1 MKKRH
6 LFYLSPDG
14 DPGGAGGGNEPS
26 PEEQAALDEAAA
38 REAADGSGSQGDTV
52 PLSELNKVNREAAKY
67 RKELRDTQKRL
78 AELEDKDK
86 SDLDKERESA
96 TRASAENR
104 DLKDRLRNLQ
114 VQVLAGKVGVI
125 PEAQSDAARLLDWD
139 GIDNPEDEK
148 EVETALRALVKEKP
162 FLLGGVPGGADG
174 GAGGSRET
182 GSDDMNALIRAHAG
196 R

>member
-1 MKKRH
+1 MKRRH

-14 DPGGAGGGNEPS
+14 DPGGAGGGNEPDPNDGNS
-26 PEEQAALDEAAA
+26 DEATAQT
-38 REAADGSGSQGDTV
+38 ADDQGSGSQGDTV

-86 SDLDKERESA
+86 SELDKERESA

-125 PEAQSDAARLLDWD
+125 PEAQSDAARLL
-139 GIDNPEDEK
+139 
-148 EVETALRALVKEKP
+148 
-162 FLLGGVPGGADG
+162 
-174 GAGGSRET
+174 
-182 GSDDMNALIRAHAG
+182 
-196 R
+196 